1 MMVNYCA
8 TFECKNEH
16 HRRKE
21 FGIGGGFFSF
31 FLAFIGPLMIFYLA
45 PACHA
50 DEKRREERT
59 FFRFR
64 CAHRKGTVQQSS
76 DFRSKLCTAYTSVEQ
91 QQQWGVEGRLRVRK
105 TMGKKPTSS
114 SSRTK
119 KRRKKEEDR
128 RRFSVFFFFFFF
140 WCYSVFMTSP
150 LSSWTAKHTHT
161 VPPLLSFIPHASSTR
176 KKKTTKTSFS
186 SCTTTSSITSGGGRR
201 GGGGRL

>member
-1 MMVNYCA
+1 MVNYCA

-128 RRFSVFFFFFFF
+128 RRFSVFFFFFF

-161 VPPLLSFIPHASSTR
+161 QFLLSYLSSLMHR
-176 KKKTTKTSFS
+176 RL
-186 SCTTTSSITSGGGRR
+186 GRR
-201 GGGGRL
+201 RRRRRPSLLVLQLHP